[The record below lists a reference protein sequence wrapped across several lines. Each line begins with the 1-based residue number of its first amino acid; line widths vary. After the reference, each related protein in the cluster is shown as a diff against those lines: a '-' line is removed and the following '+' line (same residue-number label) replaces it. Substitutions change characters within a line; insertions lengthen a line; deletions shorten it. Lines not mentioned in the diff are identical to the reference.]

1 MDVTDPHSTVSAPT
15 AAVKQ
20 YNKNGQVVN
29 AGVSSR
35 QNQMQSQVSYVN
47 NENIN
52 NVALENNSVS
62 NVKSSGALEPV
73 AVDTTSNSNV
83 AVSSSAKNVS
93 AADRYQVVKG
103 DTLYS
108 IAFRYGL
115 DYRDLAKKNGIEPP
129 YNIAVGQILALNL
142 SSAKAP
148 EYVVKKG
155 DTLYSIAKANG
166 QSVDFL
172 AGVNDL
178 TPPYTLE
185 VGQKLSLARHN
196 GNSATVA
203 KVENTVPVAGEKEV
217 KASTSTLNK
226 FHLYTAFYMLKM
238 DVYNSLE
245 YNYLQVPLLFPIQ
258 TVSNVKFTKSLGVG
272 PFTLQN
278 TATLSHCDT
287 VFVVFPWDTNSRTC
301 FTNPEITCQLNI
313 NGKYYPRERVS
324 TIDDPR
330 FINMVFDSLNINNN
344 TLVSVSKDVIDSLN
358 IYQNYTEAD
367 ITSNCFSYCRIPY
380 FNDNSNFFIGVP
392 LSTDEDFMGG
402 ISSNG
407 QTVQIELVG
416 ERTSRNP
423 NINSEDWTQAP
434 ELIFLEDKILK
445 IYSMKPAGRKQIDIT
460 PATLEQIAAGAL

>member
-1 MDVTDPHSTVSAPT
+1 MHKILLLSVIVAGVIAGGCATSNRDYSASSLVVDVTDPHSTVSAPT

-83 AVSSSAKNVS
+83 AVSSSLNNVN

-148 EYVVKKG
+148 EYIVKKG

-217 KASTSTLNK
+217 KASTSSK
-226 FHLYTAFYMLKM
+226 ETAVKAQKEEK
-238 DVYNSLE
+238 VST
-245 YNYLQVPLLFPIQ
+245 VATTPVVSGKAR
-258 TVSNVKFTKSLGVG
+258 TVSGVSWTWPTQGKVVKQFSLAEHGNKGIDIAGTRGQQVLAASDG
-272 PFTLQN
+272 QVVYAGNALRGYGNLVIINHDNEF
-278 TATLSHCDT
+278 LSAYAHND
-287 VFVVFPWDTNSRTC
+287 V
-301 FTNPEITCQLNI
+301 L
-313 NGKYYPRERVS
+313 
-324 TIDDPR
+324 
-330 FINMVFDSLNINNN
+330 
-344 TLVSVSKDVIDSLN
+344 LVKEGQKVKRGQQI
-358 IYQNYTEAD
+358 AKM
-367 ITSNCFSYCRIPY
+367 
-380 FNDNSNFFIGVP
+380 G
-392 LSTDEDFMGG
+392 STDA
-402 ISSNG
+402 SSVGLHFEIRYRG
-407 QTVQIELVG
+407 QSV
-416 ERTSRNP
+416 NP
-423 NINSEDWTQAP
+423 IKYLP
-434 ELIFLEDKILK
+434 K
-445 IYSMKPAGRKQIDIT
+445 
-460 PATLEQIAAGAL
+460 

>member
-1 MDVTDPHSTVSAPT
+1 MHKILLLSVIVAGVIAGGCATSNRDYSASSLVVDVTDPHSTVSTPT

-29 AGVSSR
+29 AGVSAR

-52 NVALENNSVS
+52 NVALENNSVA
-62 NVKSSGALEPV
+62 NAKSSGALAPV
-73 AVDTTSNSNV
+73 AVNSANGSISNSNI
-83 AVSSSAKNVS
+83 AVSSSVNNVN

-148 EYVVKKG
+148 EYIVKKG

-196 GNSATVA
+196 GNSAAVV

-217 KASTSTLNK
+217 KAATSSKETAVKAQKEEKVSTVATTPVVSGK
-226 FHLYTAFYMLKM
+226 AR
-238 DVYNSLE
+238 
-245 YNYLQVPLLFPIQ
+245 
-258 TVSNVKFTKSLGVG
+258 TVSGVSWTWPTQGKVVNQFSLAEHGNKGIDIAGTRGQQVLAASDGQVVYAGNALRGYGNLVIINHDNEFLSAYAHNDVLLVKEGQKVKRGQQIAKMG
-272 PFTLQN
+272 
-278 TATLSHCDT
+278 
-287 VFVVFPWDTNSRTC
+287 
-301 FTNPEITCQLNI
+301 
-313 NGKYYPRERVS
+313 
-324 TIDDPR
+324 
-330 FINMVFDSLNINNN
+330 
-344 TLVSVSKDVIDSLN
+344 
-358 IYQNYTEAD
+358 
-367 ITSNCFSYCRIPY
+367 
-380 FNDNSNFFIGVP
+380 
-392 LSTDEDFMGG
+392 STDA
-402 ISSNG
+402 SSVGLHFEIRYRG
-407 QTVQIELVG
+407 QSV
-416 ERTSRNP
+416 NP
-423 NINSEDWTQAP
+423 IKYLP
-434 ELIFLEDKILK
+434 K
-445 IYSMKPAGRKQIDIT
+445 
-460 PATLEQIAAGAL
+460 

>member
-1 MDVTDPHSTVSAPT
+1 MHKILFLSVIVAGVIAGGCATSNRDYSASSLVVDVTDPHSTVSAPT

-20 YNKNGQVVN
+20 YDKNGQVVN

-62 NVKSSGALEPV
+62 NAKSNGALGPV
-73 AVDTTSNSNV
+73 VNSATVDTSNSNI
-83 AVSSSAKNVS
+83 AVSSSVNNVN

-148 EYVVKKG
+148 EYIVKKG

-217 KASTSTLNK
+217 KASTSSK
-226 FHLYTAFYMLKM
+226 ETAAKTQKEEK
-238 DVYNSLE
+238 VST
-245 YNYLQVPLLFPIQ
+245 VATTPVVSGKAR
-258 TVSNVKFTKSLGVG
+258 TVSGVSWTWPTQGKVVKQFSLAEHGNKGIDIAGTRGQQVLAASDG
-272 PFTLQN
+272 QVVYAGNALRGYGNLVIINHDNEF
-278 TATLSHCDT
+278 LSAYAHND
-287 VFVVFPWDTNSRTC
+287 V
-301 FTNPEITCQLNI
+301 L
-313 NGKYYPRERVS
+313 
-324 TIDDPR
+324 
-330 FINMVFDSLNINNN
+330 
-344 TLVSVSKDVIDSLN
+344 LVKEGQKVKRGQQI
-358 IYQNYTEAD
+358 AKM
-367 ITSNCFSYCRIPY
+367 
-380 FNDNSNFFIGVP
+380 G
-392 LSTDEDFMGG
+392 STDA
-402 ISSNG
+402 SSVGLHFEIRYRG
-407 QTVQIELVG
+407 QSV
-416 ERTSRNP
+416 NP
-423 NINSEDWTQAP
+423 IKYLP
-434 ELIFLEDKILK
+434 K
-445 IYSMKPAGRKQIDIT
+445 
-460 PATLEQIAAGAL
+460 